1 MATLYNHKM
10 AGVQVTELGNI
21 IAVIQCMFCSAF
33 FYLTL
38 LFLISW
44 TLKTKDM
51 YRHEIMCTGN
61 TAQITFKC
69 FYSLKTARNFVRD
82 VIIRTLVP
90 KFVRILTKLSP
101 SILLILDKCPG
112 HPHPECIINNL

>member
-1 MATLYNHKM
+1 
-10 AGVQVTELGNI
+10 
-21 IAVIQCMFCSAF
+21 
-33 FYLTL
+33 
-38 LFLISW
+38 
-44 TLKTKDM
+44 M
-51 YRHEIMCTGN
+51 YRHEIVCTGN

-101 SILLILDKCPG
+101 SIIFTNTRQLIPG
-112 HPHPECIINNL
+112 TPHPECIINNL

>member
-1 MATLYNHKM
+1 MFF
-10 AGVQVTELGNI
+10 
-21 IAVIQCMFCSAF
+21 AVNF
-33 FYLTL
+33 FSG
-38 LFLISW
+38 FVILISW

-51 YRHEIMCTGN
+51 YRHEIMCAGN

-90 KFVRILTKLSP
+90 KFVRILTQLSP
-101 SILLILDKCPG
+101 SILLILDNSSRAPPSRMYSK
-112 HPHPECIINNL
+112 

>member
-1 MATLYNHKM
+1 
-10 AGVQVTELGNI
+10 
-21 IAVIQCMFCSAF
+21 
-33 FYLTL
+33 
-38 LFLISW
+38 
-44 TLKTKDM
+44 M

-90 KFVRILTKLSP
+90 KFVRILTQLSP
-101 SILLILDKCPG
+101 SILLRFSGKKRYEGVRFDVISVTRG
-112 HPHPECIINNL
+112 WVGVQFPEKKRYVGERA

>member
-1 MATLYNHKM
+1 MFF
-10 AGVQVTELGNI
+10 
-21 IAVIQCMFCSAF
+21 AVIF
-33 FYLTL
+33 
-38 LFLISW
+38 LFGFVILISW
-44 TLKTKDM
+44 TLKKEDM

-61 TAQITFKC
+61 TAQITFKY

-101 SILLILDKCPG
+101 SIFLILDNSRMYYK
-112 HPHPECIINNL
+112 

>member
-1 MATLYNHKM
+1 MYVL
-10 AGVQVTELGNI
+10 QCIFLFDF
-21 IAVIQCMFCSAF
+21 VI
-33 FYLTL
+33 
-38 LFLISW
+38 LISW

-82 VIIRTLVP
+82 VIIITLVP

-101 SILLILDKCPG
+101 SILLILDNSSRAPPSRMYYK
-112 HPHPECIINNL
+112 